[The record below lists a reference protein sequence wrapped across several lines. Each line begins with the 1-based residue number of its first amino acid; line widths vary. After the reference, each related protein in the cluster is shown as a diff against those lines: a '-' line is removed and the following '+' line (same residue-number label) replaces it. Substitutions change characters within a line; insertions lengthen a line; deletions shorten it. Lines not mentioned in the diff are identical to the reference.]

1 MNQSEL
7 ERAVARATGESRRF
21 VKRFG
26 FSLVDDEPKPGDEL
40 TLAID
45 CPGCGAV
52 CDGCNLGQGTRVPS
66 VRCRL
71 SGLRRRALR
80 PRQFA
85 PATDRLRL
93 ITLRFLSDPKV
104 LRTKL
109 YAVVF
114 HQQ

>member
-7 ERAVARATGESRRF
+7 ERAVARATGESRCF

-52 CDGCNLGQGTRVPS
+52 CDDVDLAKGLECPRCDAVYPVS
-66 VRCRL
+66 VDE
-71 SGLRRRALR
+71 
-80 PRQFA
+80 F
-85 PATDRLRL
+85 
-93 ITLRFLSDPKV
+93 
-104 LRTKL
+104 
-109 YAVVF
+109 YVVDNS
-114 HQQ
+114 QQPLVACA